1 MPTRI
6 LVPSG
11 VLGLGFDGQALERGL
26 ELRPDIIC
34 IDGGSTDSGPF
45 YLGTGSSKYAHE
57 IYKSEWRE
65 LMIARERG
73 GIPLVLSSCGTCGTN
88 SMVDLMY
95 ELTKEIAKDL
105 KQNIKVALLYS
116 DQSIEYV
123 IEAFNASK
131 LSELSPAP
139 KLSIEQLTQFSNIVA
154 LAGAEQITEA
164 LDTGADIILAGRT
177 TDTAIISALPLKNGD
192 LAGGAWHGAKIAEC
206 GAFCSTVPNSGV
218 ILVDFD
224 KTGFTVE
231 PMALEARCT
240 PNSVSAHML
249 YENVDPF
256 ILHEPGGYLDVTN
269 AKYTA
274 LSNRKVRVEGAKW
287 ITSADYT
294 VKLEGAYVS
303 GYQTIT
309 MVIVRDSRY
318 VKNIQIWIAKLT
330 KFLIKKIEIN
340 TNVSLNDYSLDFHL
354 IGINSTLGDLETKV
368 ILPVEVGVQLIVTA
382 SSQKIATELS
392 KLVNPYILHFPLT
405 DTEPLPTFAFPYS
418 PAQIDRGALYEF
430 GLNHVMSIKEPM
442 ECFQL
447 KLHELS
453 YD

>member
-1 MPTRI
+1 M
-6 LVPSG
+6 
-11 VLGLGFDGQALERGL
+11 
-26 ELRPDIIC
+26 
-34 IDGGSTDSGPF
+34 
-45 YLGTGSSKYAHE
+45 
-57 IYKSEWRE
+57 
-65 LMIARERG
+65 
-73 GIPLVLSSCGTCGTN
+73 
-88 SMVDLMY
+88 
-95 ELTKEIAKDL
+95 
-105 KQNIKVALLYS
+105 
-116 DQSIEYV
+116 
-123 IEAFNASK
+123 
-131 LSELSPAP
+131 
-139 KLSIEQLTQFSNIVA
+139 
-154 LAGAEQITEA
+154 
-164 LDTGADIILAGRT
+164 
-177 TDTAIISALPLKNGD
+177 
-192 LAGGAWHGAKIAEC
+192 
-206 GAFCSTVPNSGV
+206 
-218 ILVDFD
+218 
-224 KTGFTVE
+224 
-231 PMALEARCT
+231 
-240 PNSVSAHML
+240 
-249 YENVDPF
+249 
-256 ILHEPGGYLDVTN
+256 DVTN

-309 MVIVRDSRY
+309 MVIVCDSRY

-392 KLVNPYILHFPLT
+392 KLINPYILHFPLT

>member
-177 TDTAIISALPLKNGD
+177 TDTAIIAALPLKNGD

-240 PNSVSAHML
+240 PDFCFCT
-249 YENVDPF
+249 Y
-256 ILHEPGGYLDVTN
+256 
-269 AKYTA
+269 A
-274 LSNRKVRVEGAKW
+274 L
-287 ITSADYT
+287 
-294 VKLEGAYVS
+294 
-303 GYQTIT
+303 
-309 MVIVRDSRY
+309 
-318 VKNIQIWIAKLT
+318 
-330 KFLIKKIEIN
+330 
-340 TNVSLNDYSLDFHL
+340 
-354 IGINSTLGDLETKV
+354 
-368 ILPVEVGVQLIVTA
+368 
-382 SSQKIATELS
+382 
-392 KLVNPYILHFPLT
+392 
-405 DTEPLPTFAFPYS
+405 
-418 PAQIDRGALYEF
+418 
-430 GLNHVMSIKEPM
+430 
-442 ECFQL
+442 
-447 KLHELS
+447 
-453 YD
+453 

>member
-240 PNSVSAHML
+240 PDSVSAHML

-368 ILPVEVGVQLIVTA
+368 ILP
-382 SSQKIATELS
+382 
-392 KLVNPYILHFPLT
+392 
-405 DTEPLPTFAFPYS
+405 
-418 PAQIDRGALYEF
+418 
-430 GLNHVMSIKEPM
+430 
-442 ECFQL
+442 L
-447 KLHELS
+447 K
-453 YD
+453 